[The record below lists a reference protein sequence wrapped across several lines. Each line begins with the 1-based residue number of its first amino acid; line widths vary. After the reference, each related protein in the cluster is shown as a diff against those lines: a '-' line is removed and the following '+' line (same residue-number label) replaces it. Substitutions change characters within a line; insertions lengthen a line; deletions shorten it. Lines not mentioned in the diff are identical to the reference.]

1 MVSNRWF
8 LEKKIRAIRNVLSL
22 VYITKGET
30 GMLWERRGIIFNI
43 KRNMLYIISWHCV
56 SNSIAGKATAFRR
69 IFSAYLIENYCKYTR
84 RMFIFF
90 FFEFITIRKNDV
102 RFDKYRIMILKLN
115 RLTYFIKVDSLNGFF

>member
-43 KRNMLYIISWHCV
+43 KRNMLYIISWDCV
-56 SNSIAGKATAFRR
+56 SNSIAGKATAFR

-84 RMFIFF
+84 RTFIFF
-90 FFEFITIRKNDV
+90 FFEFITIRKDDV

>member
-43 KRNMLYIISWHCV
+43 KRNMLYIISWDCV
-56 SNSIAGKATAFRR
+56 SNSIAGKATAFR
-69 IFSAYLIENYCKYTR
+69 IFSAYLIENYCK
-84 RMFIFF
+84 
-90 FFEFITIRKNDV
+90 FITIRKNDV